1 MIHNA
6 EVSYIPKKYH
16 EAVCNWRDL
25 YLPDYD
31 LLMNNW
37 DRFFPK
43 DRPFQL
49 CAYRSCNGC
58 AVIEAGDN
66 KGDPKYTRAA
76 QMSEPQADTLLKAV
90 KAQASTEFGSI
101 QQHQL
106 TLARAQ
112 DEQDQFWILRMMAE
126 ELRHGYQM
134 FSLLLDDDWKSV
146 SSHSGEDMVEEILAM
161 RTGTHVLGA
170 FNVDFDSFMDSIVFC
185 AFIDR
190 VGKYQL
196 SMQKISSYQPMAQSM
211 PPMLTEEAFHL
222 AAGVVPLRRWVQKAA
237 KDGDALITMPMIQ
250 RTINK
255 WFPRALDMF
264 GDERGGGTFVKF
276 GFKPMKNAE
285 AAGQYRDEVAQ
296 VIRDLNVR
304 FVRAR
309 VPELSRK
316 DAQRIV
322 DEKEPGHGF
331 DPEELLYVPDVK
343 FFRRRGPHAYQQND
357 IDGEPIENKSEFQRR
372 IRGYLSDVYAAGRD
386 FGGYLKLIDRIA
398 AGELTPPEAVPMLPN
413 LSRVGGV
420 CPCSKAVRWV
430 NGNGNGEPA
439 DPGEG

>member
-1 MIHNA
+1 VIHNA

-16 EAVCNWRDL
+16 DAVCRWRDL

-31 LLMNNW
+31 LLIDNW

-49 CAYRSCNGC
+49 CAYRHCNGC
-58 AVIEAGDN
+58 ATIEAGDN
-66 KGDPKYTRAA
+66 EGEPKYTRAGD
-76 QMSEPQADTLLKAV
+76 MNEKQAATLLKAV

-106 TLARAQ
+106 TLSRAQ
-112 DEQDQFWILRMMAE
+112 DEQDQFWVLRMMAE

-134 FSLLLDDDWKSV
+134 FSLLLADDWRSV
-146 SSHSGEDMVEEILAM
+146 SPHSGEEMVEEVLAM

-196 SMQKISSYQPMAQSM
+196 SMQRISSYQPMAQSM

-237 KDGDALITMPMIQ
+237 RDGDASITMSMIQ
-250 RTINK
+250 RTVNK

-264 GDERGGGTFVKF
+264 GDERGGSTFVKF
-276 GFKPMKNAE
+276 GFKPMKNAQAIAE
-285 AAGQYRDEVAQ
+285 YCDEVAQ

-309 VPELSRK
+309 APELSR
-316 DAQRIV
+316 DEARSVV
-322 DEKEPGHGF
+322 DNREKAHGI
-331 DPEELLYVPDVK
+331 DPDELLFVPSEK
-343 FFRRRGPHAYQQND
+343 FFRRRGIHAYRQND
-357 IDGEPIENKSEFQRR
+357 IDGEPVEDKSEFFRR
-372 IRGYLSDVYAAGRD
+372 LRGYLPDVYAAGRD
-386 FGGYLKLIDRIA
+386 YGHYKELMDQVA
-398 AGELTPPEAVPMLPN
+398 AGELTPEEAVPKMPN

-430 NGNGNGEPA
+430 DGDADETTNGG
-439 DPGEG
+439 